1 MGYICKKFDDMG
13 TYTIEINE
21 RTKEGRLLKQLLD
34 TLGSVKLKPSR
45 AQGLGSISLTRNKEF
60 SEITQGLNEVMAMQ
74 QGKKQ
79 EKTLE
84 EFIDANR

>member
-1 MGYICKKFDDMG
+1 MG

-45 AQGLGSISLTRNKEF
+45 AQGLVGTSTLT
-60 SEITQGLNEVMAMQ
+60 SEEKQFAAKLKQGLKEAKQMQ
-74 QGKKQ
+74 SQ
-79 EKTLE
+79 
-84 EFIDANR
+84 